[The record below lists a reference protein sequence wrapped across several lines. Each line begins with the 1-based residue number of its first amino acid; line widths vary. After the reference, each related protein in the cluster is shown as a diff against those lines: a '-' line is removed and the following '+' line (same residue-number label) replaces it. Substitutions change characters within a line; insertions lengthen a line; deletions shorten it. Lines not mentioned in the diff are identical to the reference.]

1 MSLHKFCQRPVVTI
15 SPEDNVLAACK
26 LLRNESI
33 GCVVAVENGKPCGIL
48 TDRDIALN
56 VAGNNK
62 DPERIKVRDMMT
74 PKPVSIPVNRTL
86 SDLTTVMHTYHVRR
100 VPIVDEHDKVVG
112 LVTLDDLLVLLSNEM
127 GDMRESISGA
137 LFRPPVPIEH
147 LEALP
152 LDWITSYL

>member
-1 MSLHKFCQRPVVTI
+1 MLLHKFCQRPVVTI
-15 SPEDNVLAACK
+15 SPEENVLAACK

-33 GCVVAVENGKPCGIL
+33 GCVVAVEDGKPCGIL

-56 VAGNNK
+56 VAGNNR
-62 DPERIKVRDMMT
+62 DAERIKVRDVMT
-74 PKPVSIPVNRTL
+74 TKPVSIPVNRTL
-86 SDLTTVMHTYHVRR
+86 SDLTTVMDTHHVRR
-100 VPIVDEHDKVVG
+100 VPIVDEQDKVIG

-127 GDMRESISGA
+127 VDIRETVSGA

>member
-15 SPEDNVLAACK
+15 SPEENVLAACK
-26 LLRNESI
+26 LLKNESI
-33 GCVVAVENGKPCGIL
+33 GCVVAVEDGKPCGIL

-62 DPERIKVRDMMT
+62 DPERIKMRDVMT
-74 PKPVSIPVNRTL
+74 TNPVSIPVNRTL

-127 GDMRESISGA
+127 VDMRDTVSSA